1 MKQNHFGKNAERSP
15 RLPGG
20 GSGGSV
26 ASLPQP
32 ASPPC
37 LSPAHAEL
45 LISEALQRTAAK
57 HSNRYIII
65 SELSMKV
72 KGVIKGVWKLISVL
86 RSDRLQC
93 SASMVSTTE

>member
-1 MKQNHFGKNAERSP
+1 MRSP
-15 RLPGG
+15 RFLGE

-37 LSPAHAEL
+37 LSPARAEL
-45 LISEALQRTAAK
+45 LINDALHRTAAK
-57 HSNRYIII
+57 HSNRYVII

-72 KGVIKGVWKLISVL
+72 KGVIKGVCKLISGL
-86 RSDRLQC
+86 QSDRLQC
-93 SASMVSTTE
+93 FTGMVSTTE